1 MHRKVGVE
9 FHVGIQKSDDTCWRI
24 ESYRILRSIGKY
36 HLMVHLQIHA
46 CMYMY
51 GCVSDKSVS
60 PGCSSCDRHPCDVN
74 EMIDNQSI
82 VLISVGN

>member
-1 MHRKVGVE
+1 MIFAGGLKN
-9 FHVGIQKSDDTCWRI
+9 
-24 ESYRILRSIGKY
+24 YRILRSIGKY
-36 HLMVHLQIHA
+36 HLMAHLQTHA

-60 PGCSSCDRHPCDVN
+60 SGCCLSCDRHPCDVN